1 MYIHFRYSLLFR
13 AQQQQQ
19 QLETDKNKVGGLGFV
34 FRCCWDDVNHARPH
48 LSVSALIN
56 QLWHSLRSPAACTQL
71 HIAPT
76 NGKNKDES
84 LDETER
90 SRKWIHKKHDR
101 TRSRATAAAHCGISR
116 PEMKRSPPPS
126 THPSHTRIYTCKF
139 FRYVF
144 TRGFPFQM
152 SLFKQPKFFPFV
164 FHTFLEEGKKTKVC
178 GPGLGRAADDDT
190 AAAAPSV
197 THFHDSPTRAKGIEA
212 YRLLGEGF
220 SRAQS
225 ESILPFLFL
234 FKTLKIMLH
243 SSHYLCPVSLFSFL
257 TETDKTGEFRMRR
270 FQKPRPSLFLDGQ
283 ASHRENVQDKIGLPV
298 WTGAIDNDVLLLNLI
313 QLD

>member
-19 QLETDKNKVGGLGFV
+19 LETDKNKVGGLFFV

-90 SRKWIHKKHDR
+90 SRKWRSAQPTHKKHDG

-116 PEMKRSPPPS
+116 PEMKRSP
-126 THPSHTRIYTCKF
+126 THIPATPGYIHMQVFSLCIYS
-139 FRYVF
+139 
-144 TRGFPFQM
+144 GFPI
-152 SLFKQPKFFPFV
+152 S
-164 FHTFLEEGKKTKVC
+164 
-178 GPGLGRAADDDT
+178 
-190 AAAAPSV
+190 
-197 THFHDSPTRAKGIEA
+197 
-212 YRLLGEGF
+212 
-220 SRAQS
+220 
-225 ESILPFLFL
+225 
-234 FKTLKIMLH
+234 
-243 SSHYLCPVSLFSFL
+243 
-257 TETDKTGEFRMRR
+257 
-270 FQKPRPSLFLDGQ
+270 
-283 ASHRENVQDKIGLPV
+283 NVV
-298 WTGAIDNDVLLLNLI
+298 V
-313 QLD
+313 